1 MKPAV
6 PMAVRRARA
15 RELERV
21 GAANRAA
28 YAQTLMGNEVVVCVE
43 KDGNG
48 RTDDYLRCL
57 LNGAAP
63 RRSLVR
69 AKVTEYFPKTGAL
82 SATICAGEL
91 KEEHTHDNA

>member
-6 PMAVRRARA
+6 PVAVRRARA
-15 RELERV
+15 KELERI

-28 YAQTLMGNEVVVCVE
+28 FAHTLIGQEVTVCVE

-48 RTDDYLRCL
+48 RSDEYLRCL
-57 LNGAAP
+57 LKGTAP

-69 AKVTEYFPKTGAL
+69 AVAEDYFPKTGAL
-82 SATICAGEL
+82 SATIRT
-91 KEEHTHDNA
+91 KD